1 MACRMLWLPTAGSV
15 LGGFST
21 GCEGGGCVP
30 RRELLEACSQG
41 AVNVGVHTHFGLTPP
56 HHVHSL
62 AVHTYRLCP
71 TAYCLQQLV
80 VVAMIASVGLIRI
93 YPPPCSGA
101 LQGPL
106 QHLPLTVRLQAPPIA
121 RAIPGGSRPPPPGCL
136 QPIPALSNPH
146 LVPTCGSLPLRLPFP
161 AHTNTHLCSSGWR
174 PW

>member
-1 MACRMLWLPTAGSV
+1 
-15 LGGFST
+15 
-21 GCEGGGCVP
+21 VP
-30 RRELLEACSQG
+30 GRELLEACRQG

-93 YPPPCSGA
+93 YPPPPA
-101 LQGPL
+101 QGP
-106 QHLPLTVRLQAPPIA
+106 PRTTPTSAPYCALASSSIA
-121 RAIPGGSRPPPPGCL
+121 RAIPGRLKTSTPWVPPSS
-136 QPIPALSNPH
+136 PISAPSNPH
-146 LVPTCGSLPLRLPFP
+146 IVPTCGSLPLRLPPP